1 MKMKLIASALLL
13 ASQMSTAFAEPTENS
28 PQPTAG
34 VAAFLK
40 ALNSG
45 SGKPIEQLSVK
56 DARAVL
62 TGRRRAQNCRRHR
75 FHRRSLPY
83 RASL

>member
-1 MKMKLIASALLL
+1 MKMKLIASALVL
-13 ASQMSTAFAEPTENS
+13 ASQMSTAFAAPTENS

-40 ALNSG
+40 TLNSG

-62 TGRRRAQNCRRHR
+62 TGAQKGAELPPAQIY
-75 FHRRSLPY
+75 RRSSPY

>member
-1 MKMKLIASALLL
+1 MKMKLTASALLL
-13 ASQMSTAFAEPTENS
+13 ASQMSTAFAAPTENS

-34 VAAFLK
+34 VAAFLT

-45 SGKPIEQLSVK
+45 GGKPIEQLSVK

-62 TGRRRAQNCRRHR
+62 TGAQNCRRHR
-75 FHRRSLPY
+75 FHKIPLLY
-83 RASL
+83 WASH